1 VGAGHGT
8 FTDHPLSA
16 GAEVEVT
23 EMSAPSARALRH
35 KFRNNPRVSVV
46 HDPDGGAA
54 PSAFAGIRVV
64 K

>member
-1 VGAGHGT
+1 MGAGHGT
-8 FTDHPLSA
+8 FTDHLLAA

-23 EMSAPSARALRH
+23 EMSAPSAQALRH

-54 PSAFAGIRVV
+54 PSALRRHPVV